1 MAIRIED
8 FQTIKTAPQVVF
20 EQVAKPGM
28 ARRPRFMVPNGAGG
42 YSPVTWGEFS
52 TQILGVAAWLIERG
66 LRAGDRVAVFGHNAV
81 AWGAAA
87 LGIQA
92 AGGVMVPVYPATTAE
107 QLQYLVSKSGAKFVF
122 VDAAAAVVAAGC
134 GVPLVDWSG
143 GLPRGAL
150 TTNLPTIDLQQP
162 GLMLFTSGT
171 SGPPKGV
178 PLSHYAVGAN
188 ARDWL
193 TCFAPAVTEGDTDLL
208 WLPMSH
214 IYGFGE
220 MCLGNTLGWTTWM
233 STPKRVLDDMSRVRP
248 HVFMSVPSVWEKLG
262 RAAEEG
268 RLEEQTG
275 GRIRFCLSGGAGL
288 KVEVKERL
296 QAHGLTIYE
305 GYGLT
310 EASPTLTLNRP
321 GALRFDTVGQPLPSV
336 DLRLAEDGEIE
347 ARGPNIFQGYH
358 DNPAATADAFTDD
371 GWLKTG
377 DIGRFTEDG
386 FLQIV
391 DRKKD
396 ILVTRGGKNIAP
408 ANIERRFG
416 DEALIDHLV
425 VYGDGHKYLVAGV
438 WPNAEALA
446 ALADEGDPEALVARC
461 IERVNAGL
469 MRVQTIKKF
478 ALFDTP
484 LTVESGLLTA
494 TLKVKRKA
502 VYAAYG
508 AQLEALYGD
517 GE

>member
-1 MAIRIED
+1 MAIDITA
-8 FQTIKTAPQVVF
+8 FQMIKAAPQVVF
-20 EQVAKPGM
+20 DLCSSSGM
-28 ARRPRFMVPNGAGG
+28 AERPRFMVPNDTGG
-42 YSPVTWGEFS
+42 FAPVTWGAFGAM
-52 TQILGVAAWLIERG
+52 IRGAAQTLIERG
-66 LRAGDRVAVFGHNAV
+66 FRPGERAMVFGDNAV
-81 AWGAAA
+81 EWAAAA

-92 AGGVMVPVYPATTAE
+92 AGGVMVPVYPATTRE
-107 QLQYLVSKSGAKFVF
+107 QLAYLVSKSDARFIF
-122 VDAAAAVVAAGC
+122 VDGKGASVADGM
-134 GVPLVDWSG
+134 GVPLIDWTA
-143 GLPRGAL
+143 GLPEATSVAL
-150 TTNLPTIDLQQP
+150 PEIDLEQP

-178 PLSHYAVGAN
+178 PLTHHAVGAN

-220 MCLGNTLGWTTWM
+220 MCLGNTLGWTTWL
-233 STPKRVLDDMSRVRP
+233 SSPKRVMDDMPRVRP

-268 RLEEQTG
+268 RLEAQTG

-288 KVEVKERL
+288 KVAVKERL
-296 QAHGLTIYE
+296 QAHGLTVYE

-321 GALRFDTVGQPLPSV
+321 GAVRFDTVGKPLPSV
-336 DLRLAEDGEIE
+336 DLRLAADGEIE

-358 DNPAATADAFTDD
+358 GNPQATAEAFTAD

-377 DIGRFTEDG
+377 DIGRFTDDG

-416 DEALIDHLV
+416 DAALIDHLV

-438 WPNAEALA
+438 WPNAAAMA
-446 ALADEGDPEALVARC
+446 ALADEGTPEQLVARAV
-461 IERVNAGL
+461 ERVNAGL

-478 ALFDTP
+478 KIFDAP

-502 VYAAYG
+502 VYAAFG
-508 AQLEALYGD
+508 AQLEGLYGD

>member
-8 FQTIKTAPQVVF
+8 FQAIKAAPQAVF
-20 EQVAKPGM
+20 DRLTSSGVADS
-28 ARRPRFMVPNGAGG
+28 PRFMVPNDAGG
-42 YSPVTWGEFS
+42 FDAVTWGAFGAM
-52 TQILGVAAWLIERG
+52 IRGVAGHLVARG
-66 LRAGDRVAVFGHNAV
+66 LRPGDRALVFGDNAV
-81 AWGAAA
+81 EWAAAA

-92 AGGVMVPVYPATTAE
+92 AGGVMVPVYASTTRD
-107 QLQYLVSKSGAKFVF
+107 QLDYLVQKSAATLMF
-122 VDAAAAVVAAGC
+122 VDARAARIAAGC
-134 GVPLVDWSG
+134 GIPLIDWTD
-143 GLPRGAL
+143 GLPAGDAAL
-150 TTNLPTIDLQQP
+150 PVIDLAQP

-178 PLSHYAVGAN
+178 PLSHHAIGAN

-220 MCLGNTLGWTTWM
+220 LCLGNTLGWTTWL
-233 STPKRVLDDMSRVRP
+233 SSPKRVLADMPRVRP

-262 RAAEEG
+262 QAAEEG
-268 RLEEQTG
+268 RLEAQTG

-288 KVEVKERL
+288 KVAVKERL
-296 QAHGLTIYE
+296 RDHGLTVFE

-321 GALRFDTVGQPLPSV
+321 GAIRFDTVGQALPSV
-336 DLRLAEDGEIE
+336 QLRLADDGEIE

-358 DNPAATADAFTDD
+358 DDPAATAAAFTAD

-377 DIGRFTEDG
+377 DVGRFTADG
-386 FLQIV
+386 FLQII

-396 ILVTRGGKNIAP
+396 ILVTRGGKNVAP
-408 ANIERRFG
+408 ANIEGRFG
-416 DEALIDHLV
+416 DEPLIDHLV

-438 WPNAEALA
+438 WPNAEAMA
-446 ALADEGDPEALVARC
+446 ALAAEGTPAQLVSRC

-469 MRVQTIKKF
+469 MRVETIKKF
-478 ALFDTP
+478 KVFDAP
-484 LTVESGLLTA
+484 LTVESGLLTP

-502 VYAAYG
+502 VYAAFG
-508 AQLEALYGD
+508 AQLEGLYGE